1 MQLTSWFFYFKILLE
16 FELLLEGK
24 IVPFEFIYPWKS
36 LEIFGEE
43 EVQLL
48 YFQAWTSWNIGKGI
62 IEVGFGPGHL
72 NSVARMSSPAH
83 RGGVIGLTPTPN
95 WPKANVHLD
104 STSHPV
110 IAPAGHRR
118 TLAAAVLGTMPT
130 GTHLFAPPPHV
141 PPCTLI
147 LCSTCHRRPSPI
159 LSHSFPHH
167 RRLPPSHL
175 WVPPHRLSVLAE
187 SGIVWSSARLLSR

>member
-1 MQLTSWFFYFKILLE
+1 MDFSQKVWTPLKFKLISNAIDFLIFLFQNPFGIWTSPRGENCSFWIYLPLE
-16 FELLLEGK
+16 K
-24 IVPFEFIYPWKS
+24 
-36 LEIFGEE
+36 FGEE

-110 IAPAGHRR
+110 IAPASHRR

-130 GTHLFAPPPHV
+130 GTHLLHRPHMCRLAP
-141 PPCTLI
+141 L
-147 LCSTCHRRPSPI
+147 
-159 LSHSFPHH
+159 
-167 RRLPPSHL
+167 
-175 WVPPHRLSVLAE
+175 
-187 SGIVWSSARLLSR
+187 SSAAHAIEGQVPFCLTAFPTIAAYPHLIFQCLRIDWAS